1 MIADASYDG
10 DPSAAP
16 DEFRRCL
23 GQFATGV
30 TVVTANVQGE
40 LVGLTVN
47 SFASVSLNP
56 PLILWSIDVAS
67 NSYAKFSV
75 ADSFIINVLADDQI
89 ALSRH
94 FGRSGPDKFN
104 KISWSMGSNG
114 APILGGVAAFF
125 ECSRESELRGGDHLI
140 VVGRVRRA
148 VQFERSTLLFAQGR
162 YRIATDHPGDSR
174 SVCVAS

>member
-1 MIADASYDG
+1 MIADPSYDG
-10 DPSAAP
+10 DPAAAP

-56 PLILWSIDVAS
+56 PLILWSIDVSS

-94 FGRSGPDKFN
+94 FGCSGADKFG
-104 KISWSMGSNG
+104 KISWSTGSNG
-114 APILGGVAAFF
+114 ARCSSNAAP
-125 ECSRESELRGGDHLI
+125 CCLP
-140 VVGRVRRA
+140 RA
-148 VQFERSTLLFAQGR
+148 VIGSPPIIPAMADRSGLL
-162 YRIATDHPGDSR
+162 PDS
-174 SVCVAS
+174 